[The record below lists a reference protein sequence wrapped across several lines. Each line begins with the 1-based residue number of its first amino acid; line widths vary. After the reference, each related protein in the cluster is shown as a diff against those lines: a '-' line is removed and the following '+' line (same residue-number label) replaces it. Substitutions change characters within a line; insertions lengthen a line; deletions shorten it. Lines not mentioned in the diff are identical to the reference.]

1 MQSRFFKLTLLSD
14 IVLQKYANTQGKNE
28 SLDSISGAVILG
40 IVAEKYDEFGN
51 PFSIFHS
58 GDVRFGEAK
67 PFIDNQIGYKIPLNF
82 FRPKDSNDKDS
93 SDFKKVYNMSF
104 CDFSELLSYAPK
116 AIASGFITNDLFIAN
131 PAINYAQKV
140 NLQTKDND
148 IFGYCTL
155 NKGGVYGFCV
165 DFSDKISKD
174 EVEKIANIL
183 QGIHYIGKSKSAEF
197 GKIEITQIP
206 HIKAVDEVESSEDFD
221 ILYLDSHLAMFKNA
235 MPTYDLSAL
244 DLEIL
249 YDKSFIKTSAFCPY
263 NTKRGAKD
271 SARLII
277 EKGSVIGVKK
287 LSIKQKHYIKSGV
300 GGFLSEGFGKILINP
315 SFVMQREFSL
325 KSFKCDSIVLDNA
338 QISADSN
345 LIAFLESHK
354 DRAYSQIN
362 LADKIDAFIAENKNA
377 LSGITKAQW
386 GTIRAFTHFIRQEDL
401 PRIIEQFIDY
411 EARAEMWQSVKI
423 KLLNFIKDNATK
435 EAIALLA
442 MRCQQEGSK

>member
-1 MQSRFFKLTLLSD
+1 MESRFFKLTLLSD

-28 SLDSISGAVILG
+28 SLDSINGAVILG
-40 IVAEKYDEFGN
+40 IVAEKYGEFVN

-82 FRPKDSNDKDS
+82 FRPKDS
-93 SDFKKVYNMSF
+93 SDFNKVYNMSF
-104 CDFSELLSYAPK
+104 CDFSKLLSQAPK
-116 AIASGFITNDLFIAN
+116 AIAGGFITSDLLIAN
-131 PAINYAQKV
+131 PANSYAQKV

-165 DFSDKISKD
+165 EFSDKVSKD
-174 EVEKIANIL
+174 EVEKIADIL

-197 GKIEITQIP
+197 GKIEITQIT

-221 ILYLDSHLAMFKNA
+221 ILYLDSNLAMFKNA
-235 MPTYDLSAL
+235 IPTYDLSAL

-249 YDKSFIKTSAFCPY
+249 YDKSFIKTSAFYPY
-263 NTKRGAKD
+263 NTKRGTKD

-287 LSIKQKHYIKSGV
+287 LSIEQRHYIKSGV

-315 SFVMQREFSL
+315 SFATQRELSL
-325 KSFKCDSIVLDNA
+325 KKSECDSIVLDNA

-362 LADKIDAFIAENKNA
+362 LADKIDDFITRNKDDFSKIPN
-377 LSGITKAQW
+377 AQW

-401 PRIIEQFIDY
+401 PRIIEQFISY
-411 EARAEMWQSVKI
+411 EARADKWQSI
-423 KLLNFIKDNATK
+423 KNTLLNFIKDNATK

-442 MRCQQEGSK
+442 MRCQQLEVRE

>member
-1 MQSRFFKLTLLSD
+1 MESRFFKLTLLSD

-40 IVAEKYDEFGN
+40 IVAEKYDEFSN

-67 PFIDNQIGYKIPLNF
+67 PFIDNQISYKIPLNF
-82 FRPKDSNDKDS
+82 FRPKDS
-93 SDFKKVYNMSF
+93 SDYEKIYNMSF
-104 CDFSELLSYAPK
+104 CDFSELLRYAPK
-116 AIASGFITNDLFIAN
+116 AIASGFITQKFIAN
-131 PAINYAQKV
+131 PANRYTQKV

-183 QGIHYIGKSKSAEF
+183 QGTHYIGKSKSAEF

-206 HIKAVDEVESSEDFD
+206 HIKAIDEVESSEDFD
-221 ILYLDSHLAMFKNA
+221 ILYLDSNLAMFKNA

-263 NTKRGAKD
+263 NTKRNAKD

-277 EKGSVIGVKK
+277 EKGSVISVKK
-287 LSIKQKHYIKSGV
+287 LSIEQRRYIRSGV

-315 SFVMQREFSL
+315 SFVMQRELSL
-325 KSFKCDSIVLDNA
+325 KKSKCDSIVLDNA

-362 LADKIDAFIAENKNA
+362 LADKIDDFIMRNKNDF
-377 LSGITKAQW
+377 SKIPNAQW
-386 GTIRAFTHFIRQEDL
+386 GTIRAFTHFIKQEDL
-401 PRIIEQFIDY
+401 PRIIEQFISY
-411 EARAEMWQSVKI
+411 EARADKWQSVKNT
-423 KLLNFIKDNATK
+423 LLNFIKDNSTK

-442 MRCQQEGSK
+442 MRCQQLEGRE